1 MTSGASFELLPP
13 GPPNPLSAL
22 PAVFTHHA
30 KSTRTANEMIPGEY
44 VVNTLRHGQASRFA
58 SQSRDTCR
66 TSVSLAVIPVN
77 GRLVL
82 VSVVFAGER
91 AHDSPHGVMTN
102 KRRRS
107 IVRWITWERRAI
119 ARRASPCGYV
129 ERVAAVDG
137 DIVEADA
144 AIERLRGGI
153 VGVNLQANRGPAFGE
168 EA

>member
-1 MTSGASFELLPP
+1 M
-13 GPPNPLSAL
+13 
-22 PAVFTHHA
+22 
-30 KSTRTANEMIPGEY
+30 RTANEMIPGEY
-44 VVNTLRHGQASRFA
+44 VVNTVRHGQATLFA

-82 VSVVFAGER
+82 VFADER
-91 AHDSPHGVMTN
+91 AHYSPHGVMTN

-107 IVRWITWERRAI
+107 IAKLITWESRAI
-119 ARRASPCGYV
+119 AGRASLHGYV
-129 ERVAAVDG
+129 KRVVAVDG
-137 DIVEADA
+137 DIVEADT

-153 VGVNLQANRGPAFGE
+153 VVVNLQANRRPALGE

>member
-1 MTSGASFELLPP
+1 M
-13 GPPNPLSAL
+13 
-22 PAVFTHHA
+22 
-30 KSTRTANEMIPGEY
+30 RTANEMIPGEY
-44 VVNTLRHGQASRFA
+44 VVNTIRHGQATLFA

-82 VSVVFAGER
+82 VSLVFADER
-91 AHDSPHGVMTN
+91 AHCSPHGVMTN

-107 IVRWITWERRAI
+107 IARYTQWESRAI
-119 ARRASPCGYV
+119 AGHVSLRGYV
-129 ERVAAVDG
+129 KRVVTVDG
-137 DIVEADA
+137 DIVEADT

-153 VGVNLQANRGPAFGE
+153 VVVHLQANRRPALGK